1 MEQNH
6 LLIQVII
13 HQNTQINVEE
23 VQLSHMQRVWN
34 LKLETIPIEIR
45 LQQMK
50 VRQYQNIVSKQI
62 LVWSKQQIFRL
73 YKSKLYD
80 NHITVSNLLSDRRSK
95 Q

>member
-6 LLIQVII
+6 LLTHVII

-62 LVWSKQQIFRL
+62 LVLR
-73 YKSKLYD
+73 KSLDYISL
-80 NHITVSNLLSDRRSK
+80 NFTTII
-95 Q
+95 